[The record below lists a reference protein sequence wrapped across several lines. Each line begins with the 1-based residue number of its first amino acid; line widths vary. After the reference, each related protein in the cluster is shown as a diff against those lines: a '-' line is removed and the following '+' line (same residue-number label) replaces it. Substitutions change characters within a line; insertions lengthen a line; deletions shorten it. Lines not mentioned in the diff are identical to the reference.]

1 MMVIHATNL
10 TGYTGPTNYNFAN
23 GMRPGSGVSV
33 GCLLLLPKDFDMLN
47 NAMSNLSSFK
57 VRVAR

>member
-1 MMVIHATNL
+1 MMVIHATNS
-10 TGYTGPTNYNFAN
+10 TGYAGPTNYNFAN